1 MKFNNIED
9 FLVFLECNTTVEAID
24 NCKNEIVELIPEVS
38 IMFNYN
44 QQHLAH
50 VYDLWFHSL
59 HTVINLPKGKDPI
72 LYLAALLHD
81 IGKPECQA
89 KGIRSSDLNMHYPNH
104 AKKSM
109 EIVRGEVIPNLQ
121 KKGYKISNDD
131 IQRLFY
137 YIEYH
142 DCLVMCNE
150 STIIS
155 HLQKGISF
163 STFQN
168 LMELEVAD
176 GKAHK
181 LIPVVMKR
189 IDICGKL
196 AGTEG
201 LQLYNII
208 VNKQNLEIY

>member
-9 FLVFLECNTTVEAID
+9 FLVFLECSTTVETID
-24 NCKNEIVELIPEVS
+24 NCRNEIVDLIPEVS
-38 IMFNYN
+38 IMFNYD
-44 QQHLAH
+44 QQHSAH
-50 VYDLWFHSL
+50 IYDLWFHSL

-81 IGKPECQA
+81 IGKPECLV
-89 KGIRSSDLNMHYPNH
+89 RSTDHNMHYPNH

-109 EIVRGEVIPNLQ
+109 EIADKI
-121 KKGYKISNDD
+121 ISNLRKQGND
-131 IQRLFY
+131 ISDNDEKRLLY

-142 DCLVMCNE
+142 DCWVNYNE
-150 STIIS
+150 QTILY
-155 HLQKGISF
+155 HLQKGVSF
-163 STFQN
+163 ETFQN

-176 GKAHK
+176 AKAHK

>member
-9 FLVFLECNTTVEAID
+9 FIVFLECNTTVEAID
-24 NCKNEIVELIPEVS
+24 NCRNEIVDLIPEVS
-38 IMFNYN
+38 IIFNYD
-44 QQHLAH
+44 QQHSAH

-59 HTVINLPKGKDPI
+59 HTVNNLPKEKDPI

-81 IGKPECQA
+81 IGKPECQV
-89 KGIRSSDLNMHYPNH
+89 RSSDPNMHYPNH

-109 EIVRGEVIPNLQ
+109 EIVRDKVIPNLQ
-121 KKGYKISNDD
+121 KKGYKFSNDD
-131 IQRLFY
+131 IRRLLY

-142 DCLVMCNE
+142 DCWVNYNE
-150 STIIS
+150 QTILY
-155 HLQKGISF
+155 HLQKGVSF
-163 STFQN
+163 ETFQN

-176 GKAHK
+176 AKAHK